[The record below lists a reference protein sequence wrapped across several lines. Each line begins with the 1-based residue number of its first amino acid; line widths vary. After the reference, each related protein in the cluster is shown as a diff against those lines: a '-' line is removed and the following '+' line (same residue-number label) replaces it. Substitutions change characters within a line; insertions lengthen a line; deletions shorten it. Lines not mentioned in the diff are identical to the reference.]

1 MIIFALPLH
10 AAVGELALVDLFG
23 GRRELSIAVL
33 PPPPPLP
40 LVRLARAVSH
50 FALPVPLVV
59 GELPRVYVAAFGTA
73 CEGRS
78 FVRSIDWSRCPVRWY
93 LGTQSV
99 SSPRVAAQRRGSRS
113 EMTPEGVHGGRD
125 G

>member
-1 MIIFALPLH
+1 MKAVKYRSLVDQVSYTASFSIGFHLLKNNYLVDVSIGMIIFALPLH

-78 FVRSIDWSRCPVRWY
+78 FVRSID
-93 LGTQSV
+93 
-99 SSPRVAAQRRGSRS
+99 
-113 EMTPEGVHGGRD
+113 
-125 G
+125 